1 MKSTI
6 LTTLLGLIIFSSFTS
21 TDPVVENKS
30 VDNQKSMVE
39 WKAYKMGGRHY
50 GTVNIKEGSV
60 ELSDGVLTGGQFTM
74 DMTSILV
81 TDITGGGKTSLEEHL
96 KSDHFFNIEE
106 FNTADLKITA
116 VDFKGNGR
124 YEIVA
129 DITIKEITQTVNF
142 EATGYSQKG
151 KFSAAA
157 TIKLDRSKFN
167 VRYGSSSFFD
177 NLGDKVIYDDFD
189 IMVNIVTL

>member
-6 LTTLLGLIIFSSFTS
+6 LTTLLGLILFSSFTS
-21 TDPVVENKS
+21 TDPVVESKS
-30 VDNQKSMVE
+30 IDVQKSMVE

-50 GTVNIKEGSV
+50 GTVNIKEGNV
-60 ELSDGVLTGGQFTM
+60 KLSDGVLTGGEFTM

-81 TDITGGGKTSLEEHL
+81 TDITGGGKTSLEGHL
-96 KSDHFFNIEE
+96 NSPDFFSVEK
-106 FNTADLKITA
+106 FNTANLKITS
-116 VDFKGNGR
+116 VEFKGNGR
-124 YEIVA
+124 YNIVA
-129 DITIKEITQTVNF
+129 DITIKDITQAVSF

-157 TIKLDRSKFN
+157 TIKLDRSKFD

>member
-6 LTTLLGLIIFSSFTS
+6 LTTFLSVILLCSFTI

-30 VDNQKSMVE
+30 VDVQKSQVE

-50 GTVNIKEGSV
+50 GTVNIKDGSV
-60 ELSDGVLTGGQFTM
+60 ELSDGVLVGGQFTM

-81 TDITGGGKTSLEEHL
+81 TDITGGGKSSLEGHL
-96 KSDHFFNIEE
+96 NSPDFFSVEK
-106 FNTADLKITA
+106 FNTADLKITS
-116 VDFKGNGR
+116 VEFKGNGR
-124 YEIVA
+124 YDIVA
-129 DITIKEITQTVNF
+129 DVTIKNITQSVSF

-157 TIKLDRSKFN
+157 TIKLDRSKFD

-189 IMVNIVTL
+189 IMVNLVTM